1 MLSKLLK
8 YEFKATGRV
17 MLPVLIALLAVSG
30 LLNLCGSVAEHTR
43 SQIISL
49 ITGML
54 GFVYVMAILAI
65 GVVALVAVIYRFYKN
80 LLTDEGYLM
89 FTLPVNVHGLVWAKL
104 IAAVVWLV
112 AAFADIVLSIFVL
125 VAPLRLGWGAEF
137 VQFMGQFF
145 HELAAAGIN
154 GFEVAAFALEL
165 LLIVVL
171 GIIGSCLVFYT
182 AMSIGYSFANH
193 KALLSVGFYFGI
205 GFVTQVLG
213 VSLLI
218 GLGTALDGVEFNFVY
233 TLRNALNLGHATLL
247 GICLLELLYD
257 GALYFGTTFMLKRR
271 LNLP

>member
-137 VQFMGQFF
+137 VQFMGQFL

-154 GFEVAAFALEL
+154 GFEVRPSRW
-165 LLIVVL
+165 
-171 GIIGSCLVFYT
+171 SC
-182 AMSIGYSFANH
+182 
-193 KALLSVGFYFGI
+193 
-205 GFVTQVLG
+205 
-213 VSLLI
+213 
-218 GLGTALDGVEFNFVY
+218 
-233 TLRNALNLGHATLL
+233 
-247 GICLLELLYD
+247 C
-257 GALYFGTTFMLKRR
+257 
-271 LNLP
+271 